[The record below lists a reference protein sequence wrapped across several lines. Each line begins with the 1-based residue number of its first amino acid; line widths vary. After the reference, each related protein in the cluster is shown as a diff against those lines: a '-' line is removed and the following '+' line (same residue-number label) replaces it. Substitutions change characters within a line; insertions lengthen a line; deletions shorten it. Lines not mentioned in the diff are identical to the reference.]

1 MKGPTRRGQ
10 SQGTPC
16 PLDLYKY
23 IINPINENPIIP
35 FTFTLNTL
43 SATYCSPLRLR
54 NEQKKQSM
62 TPATSGYSRRPD
74 FLRHLRHQWR
84 PLAGGNNQERE
95 LTGVPAR
102 NSSSSASPRTQRTSK
117 QEENMDSPPC
127 VETTARSRQFMH
139 HILSRRKDMA
149 TVTGS
154 S

>member
-1 MKGPTRRGQ
+1 MKGHVPSRIDTL
-10 SQGTPC
+10 S
-16 PLDLYKY
+16 LLYIYKKWSKPS
-23 IINPINENPIIP
+23 INTINHSILLYS
-35 FTFTLNTL
+35 TSNTL

-62 TPATSGYSRRPD
+62 TPATSGYSRRPY

-127 VETTARSRQFMH
+127 METTARSRQFMH

>member
-1 MKGPTRRGQ
+1 M
-10 SQGTPC
+10 
-16 PLDLYKY
+16 DLYKY
-23 IINPINENPIIP
+23 VINPINEKLIIP
-35 FTFTLNTL
+35 FTFTLDTL

-62 TPATSGYSRRPD
+62 TPATSGYQHALRPRRPD

-127 VETTARSRQFMH
+127 METTARSRQFMH